1 MNLALLHCPSFCPFD
16 HWIGFLLNCGV
27 PIDSETL
34 PLQEDTVEATHD
46 HHYSMHVRTHLE
58 TSFLLLR
65 LGLGHAILP
74 SYKQRTQASGST
86 CVPLAS
92 SCIDLI
98 IGWVKHVNICSMLML
113 ILENFNSTSIHIFS
127 EPMWSTTCL
136 IGQQLPQSRRMND
149 TPATT
154 NLQLEVAY
162 TISWR
167 PKKISRE
174 RLQHI
179 EDQDFNVSDFQR
191 WEGNYWVH
199 PEDFPSWL
207 RSPTERTQTLET
219 FINRM
224 SVALQMS
231 MPKSDS

>member
-46 HHYSMHVRTHLE
+46 HHYPMHVRTHLE

-174 RLQHI
+174 RNILKIRTSMFQTS
-179 EDQDFNVSDFQR
+179 SDEKATTEYIQKTSHLGSGALLN
-191 WEGNYWVH
+191 ELKL
-199 PEDFPSWL
+199 L
-207 RSPTERTQTLET
+207 RHS
-219 FINRM
+219 
-224 SVALQMS
+224 
-231 MPKSDS
+231 